1 MPEISE
7 LRGEAAGV
15 PYVALPPD
23 PAVDDALV
31 DWFRRHLNS
40 QELSS
45 GP

>member
-23 PAVDDALV
+23 PAVDEAPTVSCSPSRKD
-31 DWFRRHLNS
+31 S
-40 QELSS
+40 SSS
-45 GP
+45 G